1 MRKTINIGPLLGK
14 AALVLGAIVI
24 IANSF
29 FTTSEGFQYFVQN
42 KLTGSTDVYS
52 EPGVHMQMPFFTKVT
67 EYKRVATI
75 DATEAEGNYT
85 RDLQP
90 INVTFA
96 DTYTASVPATFRYR
110 LPTDEENFRK
120 LHSEFRSFSN
130 LVDALLIANSKN
142 VAVVTATQYTGE
154 EFIQGGINAY
164 KAQMEDQ
171 LQNGLYVTK
180 RQQVEITDSA
190 YAPVS
195 STNSNP
201 DLVQEKQRL
210 VWKNVIQYNNATGQP
225 KRLVNPLSEY
235 GIQVSQ
241 VTIGRPIP
249 DSKLDG
255 LLEKKRVLVAEKIS
269 AEQEIET
276 NRTKAEAAKQE
287 REIAKQKEIQDAQ
300 KEKELAI
307 IAQQKEVEVERQ
319 IALKELVRQNKEK
332 DVSVVQKE
340 KELEIASSNRAIQ
353 EANAIAAKYEAQA
366 ILEKGLAEAQVEEAK
381 LLAKQA
387 AKDIYL
393 AEVQRDIAKVLYPNL
408 KDVEIK
414 MPQFYMTGGKE
425 GDGPAPN
432 SLDVYTTL
440 GAKSLLDN
448 ITKNQPAPAQ

>member
-1 MRKTINIGPLLGK
+1 MRKTINIGPLLTKVAIG
-14 AALVLGAIVI
+14 AGAVILGL
-24 IANSF
+24 NSF

-42 KLTGSTDVYS
+42 KMTGGTSVYS
-52 EPGVHMQMPFFTKVT
+52 EPGIHFQMPFFTKVT

-75 DATEAEGNYT
+75 DATEAEGDYT
-85 RDLQP
+85 RDLLP
-90 INVTFA
+90 FDVTFA
-96 DTYTASVPATFRYR
+96 DTYTAAVPATFRYR
-110 LPTDEENFRK
+110 LPADEENFRK

-154 EFIQGGINAY
+154 EFIQGGVNAF

-171 LQNGLYVTK
+171 LQAGLYVTK
-180 RQQVEITDSA
+180 RQQVEVTDSG

-195 STNSNP
+195 SQNSNAN
-201 DLVQEKQRL
+201 LLQEKQRL
-210 VWKNVIQYNNATGQP
+210 VWKNVVQYDTATGQP
-225 KRLVNPLSEY
+225 KRLANPLAEY

-241 VTIGRPIP
+241 VTIGRPLP
-249 DSKLDG
+249 DEKLDS
-255 LLEKKRVLVAEKIS
+255 LLERKRELVGEKIS

-276 NRTKAEAAKQE
+276 NRTKAEAGKQE
-287 REIAKQKEIQDAQ
+287 REIEKQKAIQDAQ

-319 IALKELVRQNKEK
+319 IALKELVQQQKQK
-332 DVSVVQKE
+332 DVAVVQKE
-340 KELEIASSNRAIQ
+340 KELEISKSNRAIQ
-353 EANAIAAKYEAQA
+353 EANAIAAKFEAQA

-381 LLAKQA
+381 LLAKQS

-414 MPQFYMTGGKE
+414 MPQFYMTGGSD
-425 GDGPAPN
+425 GDSPAPN

-448 ITKNQPAPAQ
+448 MNNQAQ